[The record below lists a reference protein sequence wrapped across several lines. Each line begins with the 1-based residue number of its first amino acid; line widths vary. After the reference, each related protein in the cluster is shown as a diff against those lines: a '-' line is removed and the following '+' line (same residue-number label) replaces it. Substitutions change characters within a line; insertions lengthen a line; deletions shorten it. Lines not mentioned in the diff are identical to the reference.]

1 MKGLSLRW
9 WPYELTLRAP
19 LVTAGGTVR
28 RRCGLLVRLE
38 DADGVSG
45 YGDVAPW
52 PGSED
57 EALPAASAWLE
68 AVRRAVREP
77 VDVVRAVT
85 TYPARSAAEIA
96 ARAGLETAF
105 ADWCARRVGRPL
117 AQWLRADA
125 AAAVPVNALLGV
137 ADTATTVAQARA
149 AVQAGFRTLKLK
161 VALTPEEV
169 ERVQAVRAAVGRD
182 VRLRLDTN
190 GTATVEA
197 AVAFARAVAPLAV
210 EYLEQPVA
218 TLEECAALRRRSPVP
233 LALDETLLGPGAVE
247 RALELGA
254 ADVLVLKLPL
264 LGGPRAVLAAAEL
277 ARSRGVDVVVTGM
290 LESGVGLAAA
300 VHLAAAVGGNCA
312 HGLAL
317 AQLVESLG
325 IAEGL
330 EPVDGVV
337 RVPTAPG
344 LGVTVLS
351 DRDEERE

>member
-1 MKGLSLRW
+1 M
-9 WPYELTLRAP
+9 
-19 LVTAGGTVR
+19 R
-28 RRCGLLVRLE
+28 RRRGLLVRLE

-52 PGSED
+52 PGSE
-57 EALPAASAWLE
+57 EAALPAASAWLE
-68 AVRRAVREP
+68 AVRRGVRTAAE
-77 VDVVRAVT
+77 VERVLT
-85 TYPARSAAEIA
+85 TYPAGSAGELA

-105 ADWCARRVGRPL
+105 TDWLARRAGRPL

-125 AAAVPVNALLGV
+125 VSAVPVNALLGT

-161 VALTPEEV
+161 VAMTPEDA
-169 ERVQAVRAAVGRD
+169 ERVQAVREAVGRE
-182 VRLRLDTN
+182 VRLRLDAN
-190 GTATVEA
+190 GA
-197 AVAFARAVAPLAV
+197 ADLQRALAFARAVAPLEV

-233 LALDETLLGPGAVE
+233 LAVDEALLGPGAVK
-247 RALELGA
+247 RALALAA

-264 LGGPRAVLAAAEL
+264 LGGPRAVLTATEL
-277 ARSRGVDVVVTGM
+277 ARSRGVGVVVTGM
-290 LESGVGLAAA
+290 LESGVGVAAA
-300 VHLAAAVGGNCA
+300 VHVAAAVGGSYA

-317 AQLVESLG
+317 AQLVEPLG

-330 EPVDGVV
+330 EPVDGVL
-337 RVPTAPG
+337 RVPTGPG

-351 DRDEERE
+351 DGDEGRG